1 MKISYFIVLF
11 AIADRSIR
19 FIS

>member
-11 AIADRSIR
+11 AVDRSIC
-19 FIS
+19 FIG